1 MFCAHKCLFS
11 LWFNTNRNF
20 NINYNYKQM
29 GKKILVIVGLL
40 SLFIS
45 SCSRV
50 EPNYVGVV
58 MENYGKNGKSDFT
71 TEKGR
76 VWLMSPGKELFQ
88 VPLFEQRGNF
98 EKSLTLKAAD
108 NTEFKASPVYS
119 FRVVESKSVDVVFN
133 NKQLKDGDFMTSLAD
148 NVLEPRMYD
157 LAKEESRK
165 YTTEQLMSNGGSLKF
180 EKDLE
185 AIMVKEFEKRGLE
198 LISFSA
204 QLDFSDKVK
213 GKIDAR
219 NEVNTNLSVLDQKI
233 QEQKKTN
240 ELEQLITEQALI
252 RSKGLTHE
260 ILQERAIQKW
270 NGVLP
275 QTFSGNNLPF
285 VKTIK

>member
-1 MFCAHKCLFS
+1 MKKFLFAV
-11 LWFNTNRNF
+11 
-20 NINYNYKQM
+20 
-29 GKKILVIVGLL
+29 ILGTALL
-40 SLFIS
+40 T

-58 MENYGKNGKSDFT
+58 MENYGKNGKADFT

-76 VWLMSPGKELFQ
+76 VWMMSAGKELFQ

-98 EKSLTLKAAD
+98 EKALTLKSAD
-108 NTEFKASPVYS
+108 NTEFNASPVYS
-119 FRVVESKSVDVVFN
+119 YRVVESKAIDVVFN
-133 NKQLKDGDFMTSLAD
+133 NKQLKDGDFIQSLAN

-185 AIMVKEFEKRGLE
+185 AIMIKEFAKRGLE

-219 NEVNTNLSVLDQKI
+219 NEVNTNISVLDQQI
-233 QEQKKTN
+233 EEQKKRN
-240 ELEQLITEQALI
+240 ELEELVTQQALI
-252 RSKGLTHE
+252 RSKGLTQE
-260 ILQERAIQKW
+260 ILQEKAIDKW
-270 NGVLP
+270 DGKTPTTVA
-275 QTFSGNNLPF
+275 GGIPF
-285 VKTIK
+285 VKQIK

>member
-1 MFCAHKCLFS
+1 
-11 LWFNTNRNF
+11 
-20 NINYNYKQM
+20 M

-98 EKSLTLKAAD
+98 ENSLTLKAAD

-119 FRVVESKSVDVVFN
+119 FRVVESKAVDVVFN

-185 AIMVKEFEKRGLE
+185 TIMVKEFEKRGLE

-252 RSKGLTHE
+252 RSKGLTQE
-260 ILQERAIQKW
+260 ILQEKAIQKW

>member
-1 MFCAHKCLFS
+1 
-11 LWFNTNRNF
+11 
-20 NINYNYKQM
+20 M
-29 GKKILVIVGLL
+29 GKKILAIVGLL
-40 SLFIS
+40 SLSIS

-76 VWLMSPGKELFQ
+76 VWTMSAGKELFQ
-88 VPLFEQRGNF
+88 VPLFEQRGSF

-119 FRVVESKSVDVVFN
+119 FRVVESKAIDVVFN
-133 NKQLKDGDFMTSLAD
+133 NKQLNDGDFMTSLAD

-185 AIMVKEFEKRGLE
+185 RIMAKEFEKRGLE

-204 QLDFSDKVK
+204 QLDFSEKVK

-252 RSKGLTHE
+252 RSKGLTQE
-260 ILQERAIQKW
+260 ILQEKAIQKW

>member
-1 MFCAHKCLFS
+1 
-11 LWFNTNRNF
+11 
-20 NINYNYKQM
+20 M